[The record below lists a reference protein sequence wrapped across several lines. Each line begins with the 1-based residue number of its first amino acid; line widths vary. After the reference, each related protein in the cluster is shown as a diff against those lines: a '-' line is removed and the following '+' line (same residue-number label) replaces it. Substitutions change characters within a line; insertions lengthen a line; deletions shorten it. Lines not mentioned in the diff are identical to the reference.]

1 MVISIQTV
9 FMIVL
14 LVSAIV
20 VAWLDASE
28 LFVAWYSVTEPPLSG
43 LRFGMAM
50 LRISCCIAIV
60 SVLFASFAVGK

>member
-1 MVISIQTV
+1 
-9 FMIVL
+9 
-14 LVSAIV
+14 
-20 VAWLDASE
+20 
-28 LFVAWYSVTEPPLSG
+28 